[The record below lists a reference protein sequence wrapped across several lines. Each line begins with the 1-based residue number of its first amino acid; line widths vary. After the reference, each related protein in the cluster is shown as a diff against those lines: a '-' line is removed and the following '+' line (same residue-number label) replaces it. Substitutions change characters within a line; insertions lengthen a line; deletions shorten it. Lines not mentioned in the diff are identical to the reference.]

1 MQQDNGMNNQSGS
14 TGANARSQRRS
25 NSLSQAMNKLE
36 RNAGGGPGASADQG
50 ANAAL
55 RDAMS
60 RTGGAGWDQLAKQN
74 DLNLDNLSADQ
85 RDQLQNSGA
94 MPSNQAELDKQREE
108 IERKQKYEQQRRELH
123 KKVNPVEQT
132 EVFNARE
139 AEVEKKIESLRQE
152 LKLLAK
158 DVKEFN
164 KEIDMTLMDEVK
176 NPGQDG
182 TYYINFFEKLKKF
195 IILLRKR
202 IKSARTWA
210 QQMQSKKKK
219 KKKKKGP
226 GLNMEGASKS
236 EKTTTVH
243 DMMNSEV
250 GGTYGSG

>member
-1 MQQDNGMNNQSGS
+1 
-14 TGANARSQRRS
+14 
-25 NSLSQAMNKLE
+25 MNKLE
-36 RNAGGGPGASADQG
+36 SNIHGSSDGKQNLFD
-50 ANAAL
+50 NNKAL
-55 RDAMS
+55 SDALAQ
-60 RTGGAGWDQLAKQN
+60 TGGNG
-74 DLNLDNLSADQ
+74 LDKIMGNSSAQDY
-85 RDQLQNSGA
+85 LQNGDFTKA
-94 MPSNQAELDKQREE
+94 NPGQQADLERQREE
-108 IERKQKYEQQRRELH
+108 MERKQKYEQQRRELH

-176 NPGQDG
+176 NPGMEG

-195 IILLRKR
+195 IILMRKK

-210 QQMQSKKKK
+210 RQMSSKQKKKK
-219 KKKKKGP
+219 RKKGP
-226 GLNMEGASKS
+226 GLAMEGASKS
-236 EKTTTVH
+236 EKTSTVH
-243 DMMNSEV
+243 QMMNGEV